1 MKVLNL
7 TPHEI
12 NIIKRDCTVEQ
23 RYGKILLRPEVS
35 LEDALIDSFQPEPK
49 PLNITPDGPDIP
61 VNDIPYYSS
70 ITRAQ
75 DNYGLKFF
83 LLSNNPR
90 DVFYR
95 GVSQQFKEADM
106 VIVNQRCANYINAQI
121 PFIPFNQNDLNGEIY
136 RQHIFDKLYIP
147 FDMVYP
153 NRREDSVNK
162 GFSGHKPIGALGL
175 QKVTGYMD
183 IVTYARAIREGL
195 TVSLPGLC
203 LAAFCYTRQLAYERR
218 YEQELQVVNHY
229 LIERGYSTYQ

>member
-7 TPHEI
+7 NPHEI
-12 NIIKRDCTVEQ
+12 NIIKRDCTVKQ

-49 PLNITPDGPDIP
+49 PLNITPEGTDIL
-61 VNDIPYYSS
+61 VSDVPYYSS

-75 DNYGLKFF
+75 DNYDLKIF
-83 LLSNNPR
+83 LLSNSPR
-90 DVFYR
+90 DIFYW
-95 GVSQQFKEADM
+95 GVGQQFKEADM

-121 PFIPFNQNDLNGEIY
+121 PFIPFNQNDLKGEIY
-136 RQHIFDKLYIP
+136 RQHILDKLYIP

-203 LAAFCYTRQLAYERR
+203 FAAFCYTRQPAYERR

-229 LIERGYSTYQ
+229 LIERGYYTYQ